1 MISTWTDNSSSCLG
15 EKPYSPKAL
24 RGCGEGTLGATWPY
38 VGLVLELRGDLSQ
51 RQFAKKFGVS
61 FSTIHS
67 WESGT
72 SWPGTQNLTRL
83 AQLKGWSF
91 DELQFYLE
99 GEPLPSRLSVPQ
111 LLTEVR
117 SLPFEAAA
125 QVAKVA
131 LETMANKERRKPV
144 DRV

>member
-1 MISTWTDNSSSCLG
+1 MDSRAQRL
-15 EKPYSPKAL
+15 A
-24 RGCGEGTLGATWPY
+24 A
-38 VGLVLELRGDLSQ
+38 LVLELRGDLSQ

-61 FSTIHS
+61 FSAIHS
-67 WESGT
+67 CESGT

-99 GEPLPSRLSVPQ
+99 GEPLPPRLSVPQ
-111 LLTEVR
+111 LLAEVR

-125 QVAKVA
+125 QVARVA
-131 LETMANKERRKPV
+131 LETMANKGEAKAC
-144 DRV
+144 

>member
-1 MISTWTDNSSSCLG
+1 MHKSINFPPSLVGVRLLIGKIYKEMAIVRLVMESRTQRLA
-15 EKPYSPKAL
+15 AL
-24 RGCGEGTLGATWPY
+24 
-38 VGLVLELRGDLSQ
+38 VIELRGDLSQ

-61 FSTIHS
+61 FSAIHS

-91 DELQFYLE
+91 DELQYYLE
-99 GEPLPSRLSVPQ
+99 GEPLSPRLSVPQ
-111 LLTEVR
+111 LLAEVR

-125 QVAKVA
+125 QVARVA
-131 LETMANKERRKPV
+131 LETMSNKGEPKAC
-144 DRV
+144 